1 MPDLTVN
8 QLSVGYKDRCVQ
20 RSLSFC
26 LHSGELVALLGV
38 NGCGKSTLF
47 KSIAG
52 LIPTLEGSIHYAEA
66 DILQMDV
73 KQKAKY
79 ISLVLTERIAVQHA
93 TAYDI
98 IAMGRYPYTSFMGT
112 LTAKDREII
121 ATIIQRMNISYADK
135 LFNALSDGEKQQV
148 LIAKTLVQQTPI
160 ILLDEPTAHLDL
172 PNRIKIFQ
180 ILQQIAQEQQKIV
193 LISTH
198 ELDLALHYAHRILLL
213 TTFGEFYLDTPASI
227 RQNNILSKAFNM
239 DMQAAGMKNLYG

>member
-1 MPDLTVN
+1 
-8 QLSVGYKDRCVQ
+8 
-20 RSLSFC
+20 
-26 LHSGELVALLGV
+26 
-38 NGCGKSTLF
+38 
-47 KSIAG
+47 
-52 LIPTLEGSIHYAEA
+52 
-66 DILQMDV
+66 
-73 KQKAKY
+73 
-79 ISLVLTERIAVQHA
+79 
-93 TAYDI
+93 
-98 IAMGRYPYTSFMGT
+98 MGT